1 MAFVVVLT
9 CTVSLS
15 AADLPARKAG
25 LWEMTTTANGRTM
38 PIKQCI
44 DAATDQAMQANT
56 SQSSQRSCSKR
67 DIKKS
72 GDTTT
77 VDSVCTAAGKT
88 LTHHMV
94 ITGSFDSGY
103 TMTIRTEGDG
113 IPAARNIT
121 IAAKWTGPC
130 AADQKPGDM
139 IMQNGT
145 KINLVDMTG
154 GAARR
159 AAAAGREPRQ
169 VRTPFESWTAA
180 RIANQKVRRFAW
192 GQPSNAKGI
201 CDKRT
206 LSHIQARQR
215 TARSRAV
222 RCLTE
227 SAIEAWRRR
236 T

>member
-1 MAFVVVLT
+1 MGRLGMAFVVVLT

-25 LWEMTTTANGRTM
+25 LWEMTTTTNGRTM

-67 DIKKS
+67 EIKKS

-103 TMTIRTEGDG
+103 TMTMTITTEGDG

-145 KINLVDMTG
+145 KINLVDMQK
-154 GAARR
+154 R
-159 AAAAGREPRQ
+159 AAPLPQAAGP
-169 VRTPFESWTAA
+169 A
-180 RIANQKVRRFAW
+180 R
-192 GQPSNAKGI
+192 
-201 CDKRT
+201 
-206 LSHIQARQR
+206 
-215 TARSRAV
+215 
-222 RCLTE
+222 
-227 SAIEAWRRR
+227 
-236 T
+236 

>member
-25 LWEMTTTANGRTM
+25 LWEMTTTTNGRTV

-56 SQSSQRSCSKR
+56 NQSSPRSCSKR

-72 GDTTT
+72 GETTT

-103 TMTIRTEGDG
+103 TMTITTEGDG

-130 AADQKPGDM
+130 AAEKPGDM

-145 KINLVDMTG
+145 KINLVDMQKRAG
-154 GAARR
+154 PPGAPLPQAASPAR
-159 AAAAGREPRQ
+159 
-169 VRTPFESWTAA
+169 
-180 RIANQKVRRFAW
+180 
-192 GQPSNAKGI
+192 
-201 CDKRT
+201 
-206 LSHIQARQR
+206 
-215 TARSRAV
+215 
-222 RCLTE
+222 
-227 SAIEAWRRR
+227 
-236 T
+236 